1 MCERKV
7 ELKWSCMAPDTQL
20 DVRAYGNATPDI
32 DLRSLFP
39 EILTAPAP
47 RGIPVLH
54 SAGPVAELASASW
67 SDLAFNGRRGAPQAA
82 LATRAPASGRGLAFG
97 PGVLR
102 PPSACPG
109 AWTSS
114 TIPFAWTGTNRRPGL
129 AERFLPLNIP
139 GDQRA
144 DAVARAVLADRLGG
158 FPPSRLNRVGAGKE
172 RSFDRILTDRT
183 VFIEG
188 IDPVQDVASLR
199 RLLQAHLADKLLVL
213 VRSRHGRLAR
223 AALRAGVTVASE
235 ADVPAW
241 DIVDAAGAV
250 HAPPGHDVTV
260 LARLSG
266 RPAFTDGVRAAAC
279 APGSIASAYLV
290 HGVRY
295 LDPASGMPI
304 ACEAFIDRMLEWR
317 RLEAKVP
324 RIACFVGISFWKR
337 RRMAEFAGG
346 QPRFTR
352 NAARAIRIAQRSGGA
367 VAVWPSRAPAG
378 LDAAASAAGV
388 DVVRVEDGFI
398 RSRGLG
404 ADFIPPAS
412 VIIDGRGIY
421 YDARQPSD
429 LEALLSDQVF
439 TTGLLVRARRLR
451 DVLVARGVTKYNLG
465 GAQPTLEQEAAL
477 EQAAGRRRILVPGQ
491 VADDLSVLAGGAGI
505 APGLPLLRAVRQRN
519 PDAFILYKPHPDVEA
534 GHRRGAV
541 PDTEAL
547 ALADLIVRDVSM
559 DSLIGAV
566 NEIHTVTS
574 LTGFEAL
581 LRGRAVTTYGRPF
594 YSGWG
599 LTADIDPPAGRTR
612 RLTLDELV
620 AATLILYPHYIDPV
634 TGLRCGPEHLVDRLD
649 QAADWRTG
657 LLVGLRR
664 RQGTARRALTKLLGG
679 RPVRH
684 MAGPA

>member
-7 ELKWSCMAPDTQL
+7 ELKWSPMAPDTQIE
-20 DVRAYGNATPDI
+20 VRARCNAASMI

-39 EILTAPAP
+39 EILIASNPQD
-47 RGIPVLH
+47 IPVLQP
-54 SAGPVAELASASW
+54 AGPVAALASAGW
-67 SDLAFNGRRGAPQAA
+67 GDLAFDGRRGAPQAA
-82 LATRAPASGRGLAFG
+82 VAGRAPMCGVGLAFG

-102 PPSACPG
+102 PLAAPPG
-109 AWTSS
+109 AWASS
-114 TIPFAWTGTNRRPGL
+114 AIPFAWTGAIRRPGL
-129 AERFLPLNIP
+129 AERLLPLSIP
-139 GDQRA
+139 GDHRA
-144 DAVARAVLADRLGG
+144 DAVADAVLADRLGG
-158 FPPSRLNRVGAGKE
+158 SPPSRLRRVDAAQA
-172 RSFDRILTDRT
+172 RLFDRMLTGRT
-183 VFIEG
+183 VLIEG
-188 IDPVQDVASLR
+188 LDPVQDLASLR
-199 RLLQAHLADKLLVL
+199 RLLEAQLADTLLVL

-223 AALRAGVTVASE
+223 AALRGGVAVAVE
-235 ADVPAW
+235 TDVSAW
-241 DIVDAAGAV
+241 DIVDVADAV
-250 HAPPGHDVTV
+250 HAPPGHDVAV
-260 LARLSG
+260 LARLAG
-266 RPAFTDGVRAAAC
+266 RPAFTDGVRAAVC
-279 APGSIASAYLV
+279 TPGSIASAYLM
-290 HGVRY
+290 HGTRY

-304 ACEAFIDRMLEWR
+304 ACEAFIDRLLEWR

-337 RRMAEFAGG
+337 RRMAEFAGR
-346 QPRFTR
+346 QPRFAR
-352 NAARAIRIAQRSGGA
+352 SAARAVSIAQRFGGA

-378 LDAAASAAGV
+378 LDAAASAAGIA
-388 DVVRVEDGFI
+388 VVRVEDGFI

-421 YDARQPSD
+421 YDARRPSD

-439 TTGLLVRARRLR
+439 TPELLARARRLR
-451 DVLVARGVTKYNLG
+451 DVLVSRGVTKYNLG
-465 GAQPTLEQEAAL
+465 GAQPTLEQ
-477 EQAAGRRRILVPGQ
+477 AAGRRRLLVPGQ

-541 PDTEAL
+541 PDAEAL
-547 ALADLIVRDVSM
+547 ESADLIVRDVSM
-559 DSLIGAV
+559 DSLIGAM

-594 YSGWG
+594 YAGWG
-599 LTADIDPPAGRTR
+599 LTTDIHPPAGRTR
-612 RLTLDELV
+612 RLTVDELV

-634 TGLRCGPEHLVDRLD
+634 TGLRCGPEQLIDRLD
-649 QAADWRTG
+649 HAADWRTG

-664 RQGTARRALTKLLGG
+664 SQGTARRALAKLLGG
-679 RPVRH
+679 KAVRH

>member
-7 ELKWSCMAPDTQL
+7 ELKWSCMAPDTQME
-20 DVRAYGNATPDI
+20 VRARGNAASTI
-32 DLRSLFP
+32 GLRSLFP
-39 EILTAPAP
+39 EILIAPAP

-54 SAGPVAELASASW
+54 GMPVLRPMGSVARLASTGW
-67 SDLAFNGRRGAPQAA
+67 SDLAFDGRRGAPQATVA
-82 LATRAPASGRGLAFG
+82 GQAPASGLGLAFG

-102 PPSACPG
+102 PPAASPG
-109 AWTSS
+109 TWASS
-114 TIPFAWTGTNRRPGL
+114 TIPFAWTGMIRRPGL
-129 AERFLPLNIP
+129 AERLLPLGIP
-139 GDQRA
+139 GDYRS
-144 DAVARAVLADRLGG
+144 DAVANAVLADRLGG
-158 FPPSRLNRVGAGKE
+158 SSPSRLHRMNPGQA
-172 RSFDRILTDRT
+172 RSFDRILTGRT
-183 VFIEG
+183 ILIEG
-188 IDPVQDVASLR
+188 VDPVQDLASLR
-199 RLLQAHLADKLLVL
+199 RLLQAQLADTLLVL

-223 AALRAGVTVASE
+223 AALGAGVAVAPE
-235 ADVPAW
+235 VDVPIW
-241 DIVDAAGAV
+241 DIVDAADTMHV
-250 HAPPGHDVTV
+250 PLGHDVAV
-260 LARLSG
+260 LARLAG
-266 RPAFTDGVRAAAC
+266 RPVFTDGVRAAAC
-279 APGSIASAYLV
+279 TPGSIASAYLV
-290 HGVRY
+290 HGTRY
-295 LDPASGMPI
+295 LDPASGKAI

-317 RLEAKVP
+317 RLEAKMP

-352 NAARAIRIAQRSGGA
+352 SAARAVRIAQRSGGA

-378 LDAAASAAGV
+378 LDAAASAASV
-388 DVVRVEDGFI
+388 AVMRVEDGFI

-421 YDARQPSD
+421 YDARRPSD
-429 LEALLSDQVF
+429 LEALLSDQAF
-439 TTGLLVRARRLR
+439 TPELLARARRLR

-465 GAQPTLEQEAAL
+465 GAQLAL
-477 EQAAGRRRILVPGQ
+477 EQTAGRRRILVPGQ

-505 APGLPLLRAVRQRN
+505 APGLPLLREVRQRN

-541 PDTEAL
+541 PDIEAL
-547 ALADLIVRDVSM
+547 ASADLIVRGVSM

-566 NEIHTVTS
+566 NEIHTLTS

-599 LTADIDPPAGRTR
+599 LTTDVHPPAGRTR
-612 RLTLDELV
+612 RLSLDELV

-634 TGLRCGPEHLVDRLD
+634 TGLRCGPEQLIDRLD
-649 QAADWRTG
+649 QVADGRTG

-664 RQGTARRALTKLLGG
+664 SQGTARRALGKLLGG
-679 RPVRH
+679 KPVRRI
-684 MAGPA
+684 AEPA